1 MSIGNLFM
9 EFELILSKV
18 KEEDTNE
25 MPKNVAENQRPDRKC
40 EDIIKIKLEKD
51 FFADPPSNYIDQ
63 IQDEVAQPIAKKNN
77 DETFK
82 VLNQSSPTINRV
94 ENFGLQ
100 MGYKDNCDLIIR
112 DKENIPIFLRSEVGL
127 NIGVHTSMH
136 SFEKPFVCKVCG
148 KFFTQR
154 GNLNRHTRTHTGEKP
169 FECGVCGKVFTQQPN
184 LDIHTRIHTGEKPF
198 VCEVCDKTFTCKS
211 SLDKNT
217 RTHTGEKPFK
227 CRVCGKV
234 FTQRSNLDVHTRTH
248 TGEKPF
254 ECEVCGK
261 TFTRKNRLIT
271 HTRTHT
277 GEKPFKCGVCD
288 KAFAEKFDLNK
299 HKRTHILVKNH
310 EVCGKLFTQKHTG
323 DL

>member
-1 MSIGNLFM
+1 MNCGIVNAVNLITNGSTSEIKLSFDVKNEDVIIGTCKIFIRNVFV
-9 EFELILSKV
+9 EFELNSDKGNFSFQPSNENQKECFDSENVINSNHLSFNEEKINVKV

-40 EDIIKIKLEKD
+40 EDIVKIKLEKD

-169 FECGVCGKVFTQQPN
+169 FECGVCGKAFTQ
-184 LDIHTRIHTGEKPF
+184 K
-198 VCEVCDKTFTCKS
+198 
-211 SLDKNT
+211 
-217 RTHTGEKPFK
+217 
-227 CRVCGKV
+227 
-234 FTQRSNLDVHTRTH
+234 SNLDVHTRIH

-261 TFTRKNRLIT
+261 RLSQKISLIAHT
-271 HTRTHT
+271 KIHTR
-277 GEKPFKCGVCD
+277 
-288 KAFAEKFDLNK
+288 
-299 HKRTHILVKNH
+299 
-310 EVCGKLFTQKHTG
+310 
-323 DL
+323 